1 MGSAGSHVSSTCC
14 CLVGVLPLWCRF
26 SPVFMRNQE
35 SGIMGEI
42 FLLFLFLFFFGVA
55 GSLLLCA
62 GLFSLVVMS

>member
-1 MGSAGSHVSSTCC
+1 
-14 CLVGVLPLWCRF
+14 
-26 SPVFMRNQE
+26 MRNQE